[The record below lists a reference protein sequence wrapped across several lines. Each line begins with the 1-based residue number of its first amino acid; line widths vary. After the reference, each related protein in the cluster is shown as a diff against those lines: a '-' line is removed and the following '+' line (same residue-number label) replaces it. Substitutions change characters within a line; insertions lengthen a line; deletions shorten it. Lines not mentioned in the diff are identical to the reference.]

1 MADAVSSSHGTTF
14 LIVAVV
20 LLVTVGV
27 VGFLPVL
34 DCPLDPYIEYGS
46 VPCPRCSARGRV
58 TLFNRWREGG
68 RPLLLWEGKKLDWI
82 EGHGFQQTTF
92 RLALDH
98 ANVFG
103 GLPFTNDKRIA
114 AAKALLATGY
124 YESVC
129 VVASSRITSNT
140 AGVTITV
147 VERPTAGN

>member
-1 MADAVSSSHGTTF
+1 MADAAPSSHGTTF

-20 LLVTVGV
+20 LVVTVGV

-34 DCPLDPYIEYGS
+34 DCPLDPYMDYSGIT
-46 VPCPRCSARGRV
+46 CPRCSARRRI

-68 RPLLLWEGKKLDWI
+68 RPMLLWEGKKLDWI
-82 EGHGFQQTTF
+82 EGHGFRQTTF

-103 GLPFTNDKRIA
+103 GLPFTNDQRIA

-129 VVASSRITSNT
+129 VVGSSRSSGNT
-140 AGVTITV
+140 AGVKITV
-147 VERPTAGN
+147 IERSRAGK